1 MILSKLPTTLDGRE
15 IPTDFRTW
23 LKYGHIWESSLL
35 NTEKV
40 RLTFKLILK
49 TEPFEGHEDL
59 GKWLNLFAWFYRCG
73 KESRNSLPVRERVL
87 DWAADE
93 LTIWADFKMYVGIDL
108 RSARLHWWEF
118 MALFS
123 SLPNH
128 SQIKEIIGLRGM
140 DLSEIKDPTMRQKY
154 ADAKAQVALDCNNND
169 DWW

>member
-1 MILSKLPTTLDGRE
+1 MILSKLPTTLDGRA

-73 KESRNSLPVRERVL
+73 KESRFSPPAREKVL
-87 DWAADE
+87 DWLADE
-93 LTIWADFKMYVGIDL
+93 LTIWADFKMYAGIDL

-123 SLPNH
+123 SLPSH
-128 SQIKEIIGLRGM
+128 SQIKEIIGLRGI
-140 DLSEIKDPTMRQKY
+140 DLSEIKDQTVRIRHG
-154 ADAKAQVALDCNNND
+154 DARGVLALGCIDY
-169 DWW
+169 